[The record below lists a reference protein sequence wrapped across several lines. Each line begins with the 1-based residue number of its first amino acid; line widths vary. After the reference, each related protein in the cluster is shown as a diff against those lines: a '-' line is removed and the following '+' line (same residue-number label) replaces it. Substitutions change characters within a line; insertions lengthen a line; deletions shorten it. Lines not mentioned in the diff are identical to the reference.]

1 MPRRAK
7 VTTIEILSTNLQ
19 RFPCPGGQ
27 RNLLMGF
34 EKKEKNL
41 YSAAVPTRGPSIA
54 AVRPATLGLTPVD
67 WAVMA
72 VGEVVGQCKHKVLAS
87 DPFPTSPPLR

>member
-7 VTTIEILSTNLQ
+7 ELA
-19 RFPCPGGQ
+19 F
-27 RNLLMGF
+27 GF
-34 EKKEKNL
+34 KKKKKNL
-41 YSAAVPTRGPSIA
+41 YSATVPTRGPSIA

-67 WAVMA
+67 WVITA